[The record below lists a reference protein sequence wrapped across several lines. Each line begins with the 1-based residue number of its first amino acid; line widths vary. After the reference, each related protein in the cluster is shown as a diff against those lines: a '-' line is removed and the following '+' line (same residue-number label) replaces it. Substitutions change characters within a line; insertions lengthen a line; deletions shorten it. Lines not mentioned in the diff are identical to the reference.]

1 MKSDGRRVLRVE
13 KSLREVISSYL
24 ISGFREPLPAMVSIP
39 QVRATKDLR
48 NAKVYVSLIGA
59 DESEETQNECISILN
74 ESAFEIQGHVGKQLK
89 MKFCPKLKFY
99 RDELQQEAL
108 RVEKTIREISQS
120 QNEKE

>member
-1 MKSDGRRVLRVE
+1 MGEENRRVLRVE

-39 QVRATKDLR
+39 QVRASKDLR
-48 NAKVYVSLIGA
+48 NAKVYISIIGA
-59 DESEETQNECISILN
+59 DESQETQEDCLDILN
-74 ESAFEIQGHVGKQLK
+74 ESAFEIQRHVGKELK

-108 RVEKTIREISQS
+108 RVEKIIHEIS
-120 QNEKE
+120 NDKE